1 MREFPLV
8 RSMLVGSALLALA
21 APVAHAQPTSS
32 SGGQAY
38 EATTRSAA
46 PVTPGAVAQIVD
58 GVAQAP
64 ADAPEAVKQVIAAGN
79 RIVGMPYRYGGGHG
93 PGFTDTG
100 YDCSGSMS
108 FALNGGG
115 LLKRPLNSTGFMR
128 YGQRGA
134 GTWITIYTRSSHA
147 YLTVAGI
154 RLDTSAADDP
164 GGAKG
169 PRWRPLRPSDAG
181 YTVRHPAG
189 L

>member
-1 MREFPLV
+1 MRELPLV
-8 RSMLVGSALLALA
+8 RSMLVGGALLALA
-21 APVAHAQPTSS
+21 APVAHAQTTSS
-32 SGGQAY
+32 TGGQAY
-38 EATTRSAA
+38 GAAA

-108 FALNGGG
+108 FALNGAD

-128 YGQRGA
+128 FGQRGA